1 LPGGFVLLRLLFLFK
16 RNFINS
22 MTGSIAGAAPSG
34 LIPGGGAGARSWSC
48 LRCGGEDRGLDRF
61 FTFLFRVLLVK
72 IEALSLVI
80 CLARSLNTT
89 LYLPF
94 D

>member
-1 LPGGFVLLRLLFLFK
+1 LPGRFVLLRLLFLLGRIF
-16 RNFINS
+16 FNS

-48 LRCGGEDRGLDRF
+48 LRCGGEDRGHDRF
-61 FTFLFRVLLVK
+61 FIFLFRVLLVK

-80 CLARSLNTT
+80 CLARGLNAT
-89 LYLPF
+89 LYLSF